1 MNREFLKS
9 LGLED
14 EAIDKIMAENGK
26 DIEKFKSE
34 AQTTATELASTKKQL
49 QDANKEID
57 SFKVMDIEAVKKAAD
72 DYKAKYEQ
80 SQKDKDAAIEALKVE
95 HSIENALKGAKN
107 VKAAKALLDI
117 ETLRGSKNFDKDME
131 AAITALKESDPYL
144 FNDDGLAS
152 GTGGSLGAG
161 ARAKASAISKE
172 EFKKMGYTDR
182 VKLYNTNPDLYN
194 QLKE

>member
-49 QDANKEID
+49 QDANKEIE
-57 SFKVMDIEAVKKAAD
+57 SFRVMDIEAVKKAAD
-72 DYKAKYEQ
+72 EYKNKYEQ
-80 SQKDKDAAIEALKVE
+80 AEKDAQAQIEALKLE
-95 HSIENALKGAKN
+95 HSIESALRGAKN
-107 VKAAKALLDI
+107 IKAAKALLDM
-117 ETLRGSKNFDKDME
+117 ESLKGSKNFDKDMD

-144 FNDDGLAS
+144 FEETPPP

-161 ARAKASAISKE
+161 AKKKRQAITKE
-172 EFKKMGYTDR
+172 EFNKMNYTERNQLFNDNPN
-182 VKLYNTNPDLYN
+182 LYNE
-194 QLKE
+194 LKG